1 MIYDI
6 TLKITHEYVSPVGR
20 GRHVL
25 RLVPADVE
33 GRQSCRTHL
42 LEVSPLPV
50 ERYAQTD
57 YFQNKGTVIVH
68 TIPHSEMVL
77 KLKTRVACIAR
88 DQQLDITPN
97 RSQLAEELRI
107 PKPLGPHAPH
117 HFLGVSPRL
126 PRDVVLGDYA
136 RAQISPGMNVRDI
149 VVAIGQALHRDMTF
163 KSGSTTVDTPPKEA
177 FAQRKGVC
185 QDYSHIMISC
195 LREVGIPAGYVSG
208 FLRTLP
214 PPGKARLE
222 GADAMHA
229 WVRAWCGVDAGWV
242 EYDPTNATFAG
253 TDHILIGYG
262 RDYTDI
268 SPVKGVLRAAG
279 GQKTTQSVDVA
290 PLGSDPPSGS

>member
-25 RLVPADVE
+25 RLVPADVD

-42 LEVSPLPV
+42 LEVSPLPS
-50 ERYAQTD
+50 ERYGQTD

-68 TIPHSEMVL
+68 NIPHTEMVL
-77 KLKTRVACIAR
+77 KLKTRVTCLAPE
-88 DQQLDITPN
+88 QQLDIAPN
-97 RSQLAEELRI
+97 QTQLAAELSEPRV
-107 PKPLGPHAPH
+107 LGAHSPH

-126 PRDVVLGDYA
+126 PRDPVLGDYA
-136 RAQISPGMNVRDI
+136 RAQIAPGMNVRDI
-149 VVAIGQALHRDMTF
+149 VVAIGEALHRDITF
-163 KSGSTTVDTPPKEA
+163 QSGSTTVDTTPQDA

-185 QDYSHIMISC
+185 QDFSHIMISC
-195 LREVGIPAGYVSG
+195 LREIGIPSGYVSG

-242 EYDPTNATFAG
+242 EYDPTNATLAG

-279 GQKTTQSVDVA
+279 GQKTTQTVDVA
-290 PLGSDPPSGS
+290 PLEIAK